1 MRIPLCSGEEA
12 IPAKKTKTLISAAQ
26 ISQISQT
33 EVEQVGH
40 TSNHK
45 ELLVKLTIHSWLL
58 VSSPS
63 KDGDQLSHVYYD
75 EGPSAGGRT
84 GSQSSSKSS
93 SKTYI
98 QVPHPNGGQGGSRTP
113 AVPVTSQTREGTNT
127 HTSQVSSCH
136 QVTERNSRCVKA
148 STFVLSVCPFRPAAG
163 PDILPPWKQ
172 GGYVTE
178 STHTIITSVMSSS
191 ITQRG
196 QEQQVAHHTC
206 WMRIPETPSTP
217 ERDLITALNH

>member
-1 MRIPLCSGEEA
+1 MLMLLCSGEEA
-12 IPAKKTKTLISAAQ
+12 IPAKKTKTLISAAKV
-26 ISQISQT
+26 SQTART

-45 ELLVKLTIHSWLL
+45 DLLVKLIIHCWLL

-63 KDGDQLSHVYYD
+63 KDGDQLSHFYYD
-75 EGPSAGGRT
+75 EVPNGGGRT
-84 GSQSSSKSS
+84 SSQSSSKSS
-93 SKTYI
+93 SKTYL

-136 QVTERNSRCVKA
+136 QVTESNFRSVKG
-148 STFVLSVCPFRPAAG
+148 STFLLSVCPFRPAAG

-172 GGYVTE
+172 GGYMTE
-178 STHTIITSVMSSS
+178 STHTRITSVMSSS

-196 QEQQVAHHTC
+196 QEQQVPHHLVD
-206 WMRIPETPSTP
+206 E
-217 ERDLITALNH
+217 E